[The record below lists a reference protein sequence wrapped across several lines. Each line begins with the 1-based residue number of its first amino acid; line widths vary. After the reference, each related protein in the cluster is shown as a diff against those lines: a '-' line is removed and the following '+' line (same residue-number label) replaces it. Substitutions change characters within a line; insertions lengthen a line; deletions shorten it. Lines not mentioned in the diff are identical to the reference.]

1 MRMKPDDFKLIKVI
15 GRGAF
20 GEVQLV
26 RHKFT
31 TKVYAMKLLSKYE
44 MIKRSDSAFFWEE
57 RDIMA
62 HANSEWIVQLHF
74 AFQDQRYLYM
84 VMDYMPGG
92 DLVNL
97 MSNYEVPEKWARFY
111 CAEVVLALDAIH
123 SMGFVHRDVKPDN
136 MLLDA
141 SGHLKLA
148 DFGTCMKMGPD
159 GMVRSETAVGT
170 PDYISP
176 EVLRSQGGTGEYG
189 RECDWWSVGVF
200 LYEMLVGDTPFYAE
214 SLVGTYGKIMDH
226 QNALTFPDE
235 VDMNANA
242 ESLIRAF
249 LTDRNS
255 RLGKNGVQ
263 EIMGH
268 QFFSNPQWTFDTI
281 RDCVPPVVPDLSSDD
296 DTRNFDDVENEA
308 PDENFPQPKAFAG
321 NHLPFVGFTYS
332 KDYQLLN
339 GESIQNNNRG
349 RAKSEV
355 DSGNRNHNSFSESP
369 AADRI
374 RADDLADRLA
384 KTIHQL
390 GEANQRENEA
400 RTEFVRIERELAL
413 VRHEVKESTRRL
425 EHEVES
431 KRKAEQERTEIRKN
445 LEDETNRRTKEQ
457 NNNQHVVEKISNL
470 EKERAQLAERLKKE
484 QETVEKLKKTVAELQ
499 VVRSSSEAAQ
509 NDLSDRLA
517 CVSEERDTL
526 ERETARLQSQLQL
539 NESQRGEE
547 SVQRKERE
555 QKMAALKTDLE
566 KTRERESNYSREQ
579 AELATKL
586 AESEKAEANMKCEYD
601 RFVRQYEQLAARKE
615 SEQARL
621 INQEPGLSIEQLRS
635 VEAKLDQEK
644 LGRQRAETQSQ
655 EKVRELSMLTLDNRQ
670 LQYRLDKLEAD
681 YRQESE
687 KVRSYAAQLE
697 RVLEEKSLMQS
708 EMSVRASEITL
719 LKTNEKRLIRDSSES
734 RERFKS
740 LEEELHKIRSAR
752 AVEDLQRKELED
764 QLEAEAYFSGLY
776 KTQVRE
782 LQEEVDEGRMKN
794 DELAMEKNE
803 LEVKLS
809 NVMVRNE
816 QESMSKA
823 IIDQQMG
830 ELEKEKM
837 MRELEVKELMAKHR
851 SELRNVEMQL
861 STMKDNESDLL
872 GRIDQLSKERDD
884 IAQQISQQV
893 RESVSYEISSN
904 DTADIEKLEK
914 QLREEKLKKDQAIN
928 KLAEMM
934 MRKDL
939 QPKPGSK
946 KVSVDELRKKEK
958 ECRRLKHELTTEK
971 EKFNHMVAKNQSD
984 LQNLQATLYEE
995 SQARLKLSMELDTKE
1010 SEVEN
1015 LQTKITHLNVDAESI
1030 SSGTDVDI
1038 GDPEASLEG
1047 WLQTPL
1053 KQNTRRHGWK
1063 KLYIV
1068 VSR

>member
-1 MRMKPDDFKLIKVI
+1 M
-15 GRGAF
+15 
-20 GEVQLV
+20 
-26 RHKFT
+26 
-31 TKVYAMKLLSKYE
+31 
-44 MIKRSDSAFFWEE
+44 
-57 RDIMA
+57 
-62 HANSEWIVQLHF
+62 
-74 AFQDQRYLYM
+74 
-84 VMDYMPGG
+84 
-92 DLVNL
+92 
-97 MSNYEVPEKWARFY
+97 
-111 CAEVVLALDAIH
+111 
-123 SMGFVHRDVKPDN
+123 
-136 MLLDA
+136 
-141 SGHLKLA
+141 
-148 DFGTCMKMGPD
+148 
-159 GMVRSETAVGT
+159 
-170 PDYISP
+170 
-176 EVLRSQGGTGEYG
+176 
-189 RECDWWSVGVF
+189 
-200 LYEMLVGDTPFYAE
+200 
-214 SLVGTYGKIMDH
+214 
-226 QNALTFPDE
+226 
-235 VDMNANA
+235 
-242 ESLIRAF
+242 
-249 LTDRNS
+249 
-255 RLGKNGVQ
+255 
-263 EIMGH
+263 
-268 QFFSNPQWTFDTI
+268 
-281 RDCVPPVVPDLSSDD
+281 
-296 DTRNFDDVENEA
+296 
-308 PDENFPQPKAFAG
+308 
-321 NHLPFVGFTYS
+321 
-332 KDYQLLN
+332 
-339 GESIQNNNRG
+339 
-349 RAKSEV
+349 
-355 DSGNRNHNSFSESP
+355 
-369 AADRI
+369 
-374 RADDLADRLA
+374 
-384 KTIHQL
+384 
-390 GEANQRENEA
+390 
-400 RTEFVRIERELAL
+400 
-413 VRHEVKESTRRL
+413 
-425 EHEVES
+425 
-431 KRKAEQERTEIRKN
+431 
-445 LEDETNRRTKEQ
+445 
-457 NNNQHVVEKISNL
+457 
-470 EKERAQLAERLKKE
+470 
-484 QETVEKLKKTVAELQ
+484 
-499 VVRSSSEAAQ
+499 
-509 NDLSDRLA
+509 LSDFRLA

-566 KTRERESNYSREQ
+566 KTRERESNYSRER

-655 EKVRELSMLTLDNRQ
+655 EKVRELSMLTVDNRQ

-794 DELAMEKNE
+794 DELVMEKNE

-809 NVMVRNE
+809 NVMMRNE
-816 QESMSKA
+816 QESITKVHL
-823 IIDQQMG
+823 DQQMN

-837 MRELEVKELMAKHR
+837 MRELEVKELMTKHR
-851 SELRNVEMQL
+851 NELRNLEMQL
-861 STMKDNESDLL
+861 SSLKDNECDLQ
-872 GRIDQLSKERDD
+872 GRVDQLSKERDEALASARD
-884 IAQQISQQV
+884 QPGPRVVEASG
-893 RESVSYEISSN
+893 E
-904 DTADIEKLEK
+904 IEKLEK

-939 QPKPGSK
+939 QPKPGQK
-946 KVSVDELRKKEK
+946 KVSMEELRKKEK
-958 ECRRLKHELTTEK
+958 ECRRLKHELQTEK

-1030 SSGTDVDI
+1030 SSGEFALLKKFLPIKTPFSQEQMLI
-1038 GDPEASLEG
+1038 SGTPRL
-1047 WLQTPL
+1047 PL
-1053 KQNTRRHGWK
+1053 KDGFRPH
-1063 KLYIV
+1063 
-1068 VSR
+1068 